1 MLTASTFPSTFL
13 QPVNSSK
20 KSILNW
26 VIKLDLIKLPM
37 KLSSSRK
44 NCSCCRQTMCKLCF
58 CSQKEYQKWIFEQ
71 SGGLNFKDFPFG
83 AHHGSTSWRHLI
95 KKPVKKLNL
104 WWKMAVHK
112 SAWIK
117 VWTGIILISKQTLR
131 DLSWKKMFLDF
142 KNIDRDILKLFEFT
156 FSNVTKTCTPSLIFF
171 KDFAYILG
179 IVTLRNTL
187 ERLLLE
193 CS

>member
-44 NCSCCRQTMCKLCF
+44 NCSCCWQTMCKLCF

-95 KKPVKKLNL
+95 TKPVKKLNL

-117 VWTGIILISKQTLR
+117 VWTGIILISKADTKRSFLKKNVLR
-131 DLSWKKMFLDF
+131 F
-142 KNIDRDILKLFEFT
+142 
-156 FSNVTKTCTPSLIFF
+156 
-171 KDFAYILG
+171 
-179 IVTLRNTL
+179 
-187 ERLLLE
+187 
-193 CS
+193 